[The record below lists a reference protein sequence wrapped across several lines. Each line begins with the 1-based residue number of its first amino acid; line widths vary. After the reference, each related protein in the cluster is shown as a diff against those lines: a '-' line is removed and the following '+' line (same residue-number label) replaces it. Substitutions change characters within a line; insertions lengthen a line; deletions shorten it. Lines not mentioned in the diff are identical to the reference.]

1 MWLEALRGVPNGLN
15 QIKDRGLVLTEPPLN
30 SNKNRET
37 MVEVAL
43 EKLVAK
49 AVSLQVQGKIQAFQ
63 QTVKLVYL
71 GVLSLYSYGQVTGTI
86 VEIGDGVTHT
96 IPIFDGF
103 CMPHAVNRVDNAGRD
118 LTTYLQKL
126 LMEEGVNLSSSA
138 EFQIVRDLK
147 GISFVIDWK

>member
-1 MWLEALRGVPNGLN
+1 M
-15 QIKDRGLVLTEPPLN
+15 
-30 SNKNRET
+30 
-37 MVEVAL
+37 
-43 EKLVAK
+43 
-49 AVSLQVQGKIQAFQ
+49 
-63 QTVKLVYL
+63 
-71 GVLSLYSYGQVTGTI
+71 TGTI

-147 GISFVIDWK
+147 GKKPFIFICHSIIRKILFRREQSRSVRKQTAKTCSARWNCK

>member
-1 MWLEALRGVPNGLN
+1 M
-15 QIKDRGLVLTEPPLN
+15 
-30 SNKNRET
+30 
-37 MVEVAL
+37 
-43 EKLVAK
+43 
-49 AVSLQVQGKIQAFQ
+49 
-63 QTVKLVYL
+63 
-71 GVLSLYSYGQVTGTI
+71 TGTI

-147 GISFVIDWK
+147 GIFLFFLLLIIILFFLEKYCFVASKAGASESKPQKHVLPDGTVSHFLFLVKIYNSFNLRRVLV

>member
-1 MWLEALRGVPNGLN
+1 M
-15 QIKDRGLVLTEPPLN
+15 
-30 SNKNRET
+30 
-37 MVEVAL
+37 
-43 EKLVAK
+43 
-49 AVSLQVQGKIQAFQ
+49 
-63 QTVKLVYL
+63 
-71 GVLSLYSYGQVTGTI
+71 TGTI

-147 GISFVIDWK
+147 GNFCSDLFAFIFFIKKNTVSSRVKQERQRANRKNMFFQMEL

>member
-1 MWLEALRGVPNGLN
+1 MQGPFR
-15 QIKDRGLVLTEPPLN
+15 
-30 SNKNRET
+30 
-37 MVEVAL
+37 
-43 EKLVAK
+43 
-49 AVSLQVQGKIQAFQ
+49 SLPKFKIG
-63 QTVKLVYL
+63 L

-147 GISFVIDWK
+147 GIFLFFCCRLLFCFFRKILFRREQSRSVRKQTAKTCSSRWNCKSKNKKNQKIQHL